1 MADVKVYE
9 ATATGAI
16 GATFNA
22 KEVDASTDAI
32 KAGAANVSVVNVSGI
47 AIAIGDRG
55 IVGLDADG
63 TLFFYRKISGPT
75 VPLVPA
81 KHRYNPGD
89 YSGSPSD
96 TWIDSVG
103 VDDIVVVGSGTDPV
117 FVVGGPIE
125 VRGKTLREVF
135 DGIDSG
141 DFTLYL
147 KIKLVSAFALRVTQ
161 SGSDT
166 EISWNGISEVL
177 EMIKGA
183 TPAPNKN
190 TFIPSLPSAIVKMAV
205 GFYAVD
211 SYIFIDGQSSPTLVG
226 GGIDFAFL
234 VATQIDLD
242 ISADYHRFIIYE
254 EKHNQ
259 AQAQSVLDT
268 L

>member
-32 KAGAANVSVVNVSGI
+32 KAGAANVSVINVSGI

-75 VPLVPA
+75 EPLTSP

-89 YSGSPSD
+89 YLGSPA
-96 TWIDSVG
+96 DSW
-103 VDDIVVVGSGTDPV
+103 DDSADGDPITVVGSGTDPV

-125 VRGKTLREVF
+125 VRGKTLELDF
-135 DGIDSG
+135 TDTPSG
-141 DFTLYL
+141 DVTLYL
-147 KIKLVSAFALRVTQ
+147 KVKIVSSIVVLVTHLVDNVEMSSTG
-161 SGSDT
+161 SGGD
-166 EISWNGISEVL
+166 L
-177 EMIKGA
+177 QMIKGA

-190 TFIPSLPSAIVKMAV
+190 TFISSFPSAIVKMAI
-205 GFYAVD
+205 GFYATD

-226 GGIDFAFL
+226 GGIDFSIFNASK
-234 VATQIDLD
+234 IDLD
-242 ISADYHRFIIYE
+242 VSADYHSFIVYE

-259 AQAQSVLDT
+259 TQAQSVFDT
-268 L
+268 M